1 MKRSQIIAASLALL
15 LMVGTALVLEQTK
28 THQRLGEPG
37 IRNRPGPGGKN
48 LELLLPESLPG
59 YTSQILTNAEAQLL
73 RLPPDTSYRVRM
85 YQADDGFW
93 GQLSVVLMG
102 ADRSSLHKP
111 EICMLGQ
118 GWTLDQPASRLETL
132 PLARP
137 FPYELPVNKLVFTKA
152 VPDAE
157 GRLQTVRGLYV
168 YWFVDARRLTARHH
182 EWKLWMARDLLL
194 TGELDRWA
202 YIAFF
207 TPCAPGQEEAAY
219 DRLKALI
226 AAAVPEFQRVPRPG
240 K

>member
-1 MKRSQIIAASLALL
+1 MNRTQTIFAGIALL
-15 LMVGTALVLEQTK
+15 LMAGTATVLQHTRD
-28 THQRLGEPG
+28 HQRLGEPG
-37 IRNRPGPGGKN
+37 IRTQPVPGGRN
-48 LELLLPESLPG
+48 LELLLPDSLPG

-85 YQADDGFW
+85 YQAADGFW

-102 ADRSSLHKP
+102 ADRSSIHKP

-118 GWTLDQPASRLETL
+118 GWTLDQQASQLETL
-132 PLARP
+132 HLTRP
-137 FPYELPVNKLVFTKA
+137 TPYELPVNKLVFTKA
-152 VPDAE
+152 VTDA
-157 GRLQTVRGLYV
+157 GGTPQTVRGLYI
-168 YWFVDARRLTARHH
+168 YWFVDGHRLTARHH
-182 EWKLWMARDLLL
+182 EWKIWMAKDLLL
-194 TGELDRWA
+194 TGELERWA

-207 TPCAPGQEEAAY
+207 TPCAPGQEDAAY